1 MRQEEAEFRNA
12 VEMISSCT
20 DYSDIRVSIL
30 PRIDEYEVNLQAYNT
45 SLLITIISI
54 CSIILIMFLRLFIEI
69 CFELEY
75 EFEESPSERD

>member
-1 MRQEEAEFRNA
+1 MKQEEAEFINA
-12 VEMISSCT
+12 VQMIGNCT

-30 PRIDEYEVNLQAYNT
+30 PPIDEYEVNLQAYNT

-54 CSIILIMFLRLFIEI
+54 CSVILIMFLRLFIEI

-75 EFEESPSERD
+75 EYEESPSERD